1 MKVAVFPL
9 ARSTFDTT
17 LAQEKAERA
26 TACISRRHTLVGSK
40 ELLLDDES
48 LSQALADTD
57 WTGVELVVIL
67 QCSFC
72 DANMALRIAAEAG
85 KISLGIWAWP
95 EERTGERL
103 RLNSF
108 CGANLA
114 VHALRLAGYNDIRFK
129 YEEPSL
135 AHGISDLNSKPKPLY
150 QLEDPTTTTVRQLQ
164 AQQILESLAKNKVLL
179 IGEHPDGFT
188 TCAYDA
194 ESVQQSF
201 GLEIDKMPLQELFD
215 SAREVSEEQT
225 AMLYDQENRKFANLK
240 DLNPEEVHKALALH
254 WTLNKL
260 AQSKSYNAIAIRC
273 WPEFFTDYGCAV
285 CGSLGYIADKR
296 ITSACE
302 ADVYG
307 TITNLLLQQITTLTP
322 WLVDIVDIDT
332 HDNTAVLWHCGS
344 APLSMCYDRAG
355 VRATIHSN
363 RKKALLREFVLKPG
377 RITIARLSQARGQLT
392 MALGSGLML
401 ERPPSF
407 SGTSGVMRTPVVAKR
422 WIANIVDFGLEHHVS
437 IVYGD
442 CRRELEDVARALNIQ
457 VLDLDSGLSYASR
470 SQA

>member
-1 MKVAVFPL
+1 MNVAVFPL

-17 LAQEKAERA
+17 LASEKAKRA
-26 TACISRRHTLVGSK
+26 IACISRRHTLVGSK

-57 WTGVELVVIL
+57 WTVVELVVIL

-85 KISLGIWAWP
+85 KISIGIWAWP

-114 VHALRLAGYNDIRFK
+114 AHALRLAGYNDIRFK
-129 YEEPSL
+129 YEDPGS
-135 AHGISDLNSKPKPLY
+135 AHGISDLNNTPKPLY
-150 QLEDPTTTTVRQLQ
+150 RLREPITTTVRQLQ
-164 AQQILESLAKNKVLL
+164 AQQVLQSFAKNKVAL

-194 ESVQQSF
+194 ESVRRSF
-201 GLEIDKMPLQELFD
+201 GLEINKMPLQQLFD
-215 SAREVSEEQT
+215 SAQNVSEEQT
-225 AMLYDQENRKFANLK
+225 AKLYDQENHQFANLK
-240 DLNPEEVHKALALH
+240 GLDSDEVHKALAMH
-254 WTLNKL
+254 WTLNRL
-260 AQSKSYNAIAIRC
+260 AQSESYNGIAIRC

-285 CGSLGYIADKR
+285 CGSLGYIADRK

-322 WLVDIVDIDT
+322 WLVDIVDVDIR
-332 HDNTAVLWHCGS
+332 DNTAVLWHCGS
-344 APLSMCYDRAG
+344 APLSMCSDRAQ

-363 RKKALLREFVLKPG
+363 RKKPLLREFALKPG
-377 RITIARLSQARGQLT
+377 RITIARLSQARGRLT
-392 MALGSGLML
+392 MALGSGLVL
-401 ERPPSF
+401 DRPPSF
-407 SGTSGVMRTPVVAKR
+407 SGTSGVIRTPMPAKR
-422 WIANIVDFGLEHHVS
+422 WLSNIIEFGLEHHVS
-437 IVYGD
+437 IVYAD
-442 CRRELEDVARALNIQ
+442 CRSELEDVARALDIK
-457 VLDLDSGLSYASR
+457 VLDLDSRMIVG
-470 SQA
+470 